1 MFWITNILVRAG
13 AKSKG
18 PAKELLRL
26 IVNSPEHV
34 LLISPFILMELERI
48 CSYPRVRTATRL
60 SDDEVMEYLG
70 YLCSRHVSEAV
81 FPGPAPAVVPSD
93 ADDDP
98 VVHTAVVHTT
108 VVGRA
113 DVLCTL
119 NRHFYHPSV
128 LAYCNQRGVTIG
140 SDVEILRLV
149 RRPQQPPV

>member
-1 MFWITNILVRAG
+1 MRVVLDTNILVRAG
-13 AKSKG
+13 ARSKG

-34 LLISPFILMELERI
+34 LLISPFILMEPERI
-48 CSYPRVRTATRL
+48 CTYPRVRTATRL

-98 VVHTAVVHTT
+98 VVHTAVVWARGCSLHLESPLLSSLGPRLLQPARGHNRRRCGDTPSRSPSATT
-108 VVGRA
+108 AGVG
-113 DVLCTL
+113 
-119 NRHFYHPSV
+119 
-128 LAYCNQRGVTIG
+128 
-140 SDVEILRLV
+140 
-149 RRPQQPPV
+149 

>member
-1 MFWITNILVRAG
+1 MVRAG

-34 LLISPFILMELERI
+34 LLISPFILMELERV
-48 CSYPRVRTATRL
+48 CTYPRVRTATRL

-98 VVHTAVVHTT
+98 VVHTAVV
-108 VVGRA
+108 GRA

-140 SDVEILRLV
+140 GDVEILRPV
-149 RRPQQPPV
+149 RRPQQSPV